1 MSSDYSPQSA
11 QVDPENQLHWRFDA
25 GRLSAEQVRDALL
38 VAAQALD
45 RTVGGTLLDVAK
57 GRVEDF
63 DIPAGC
69 FESRRRALYL
79 PIRRGELYPLFS
91 AFDYLDANVSLDQ
104 RPVSVLPAQT
114 LFMLNNPFVLEQ
126 AEGFARRLLAESLD
140 QTQRVELAYQI
151 AFGRP
156 PTIEERSTGLD
167 FMQNSALKEEAAAW
181 ADFCHL
187 LFCSNEF
194 LHLR

>member
-1 MSSDYSPQSA
+1 M
-11 QVDPENQLHWRFDA
+11 
-25 GRLSAEQVRDALL
+25 
-38 VAAQALD
+38 
-45 RTVGGTLLDVAK
+45 AK
-57 GRVEDF
+57 GKVEDF
-63 DIPAGC
+63 DIPADC
-69 FESRRRALYL
+69 FESRRRAVYL

-91 AFDYLDANVSLDQ
+91 AFDYLDASVSLDQ
-104 RPVSVLPAQT
+104 RPVTVLPAQT

-126 AEGFARRLLAESLD
+126 AAGFAQRLLAGSAD
-140 QTQRVELAYQI
+140 PAGRVDLAYQI

-156 PTIEERSTGLD
+156 ATDEERSTALD
-167 FMQNSALKEEAAAW
+167 FIQASGPLAEAAAW